1 MNISIKQATQDD
13 LAAISKILIEAEKWI
28 EEKGDPLWEL
38 DELSRETIEE
48 DVRRGEFQIAYVD
61 DKAAGV
67 FKFQT
72 EDQLFWPDVPQ
83 GESTYI
89 HRLAVKRKFSGG
101 TISSAMINYAKLKT
115 KEMGRQFLRL
125 DCDVSRPKLH
135 TLYKKHGFMKHSNRW
150 VGPYYVTRYQYEI
163 KS

>member
-13 LAAISKILIEAEKWI
+13 LAVILDILTEAEEWV
-28 EEKGDPLWEL
+28 EEKGEPLWEL
-38 DELSRETIEE
+38 DELQPETIKE
-48 DVRRGEFQIAYVD
+48 DIRKGEFFIAYAD
-61 DKAAGV
+61 HEAAGV

-72 EDQLFWPDVPQ
+72 EDQLFWSDVPE

-101 TISSAMINYAKLKT
+101 TISSAMINDAKMKT
-115 KEMGRQFLRL
+115 KEMGRRFLRL

-135 TLYKKHGFMKHSNRW
+135 TLYKKHGFMEHSNRQ